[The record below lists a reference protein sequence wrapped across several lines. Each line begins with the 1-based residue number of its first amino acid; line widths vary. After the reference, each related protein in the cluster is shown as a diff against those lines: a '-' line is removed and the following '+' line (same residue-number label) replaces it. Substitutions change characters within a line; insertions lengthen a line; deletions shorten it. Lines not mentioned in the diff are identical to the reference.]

1 MGDVS
6 QKEFLLSAGSS
17 HREAEVQHIPGGY
30 PVKFSAPSS
39 QLGLASSPT
48 WAELGPRPTV
58 CSGWLSSRRGAA
70 VFSFWHCQCSAL
82 RVCVCVC
89 DFNLRETTLG
99 APGDPPHAPL
109 SSPNIS
115 QWEEMTSR

>member
-6 QKEFLLSAGSS
+6 RKEFLLSAGSS

-30 PVKFSAPSS
+30 LVKFSAPSS

-58 CSGWLSSRRGAA
+58 CSGWLSFDG
-70 VFSFWHCQCSAL
+70 AL
-82 RVCVCVC
+82 RCSHFGTVSAQHCVCVCVC
-89 DFNLRETTLG
+89 VISICVK
-99 APGDPPHAPL
+99 PHWVPQAIHPMH
-109 SSPNIS
+109 P
-115 QWEEMTSR
+115 